1 MARTVV
7 GYIGANGMNNMAST
21 VATGSVET
29 TTGLPINTGLGV
41 GQFRELTAGEAKL
54 YSYKS
59 GSTFPWGQLYDGTYM
74 WVQLDPT
81 VSTDPIP
88 LGTAVAWLGSA
99 EDGASATQVT
109 TLNTTSNADVAG
121 WTIDSNF
128 GKTHP
133 YAFIQLNGKVN
144 ALFDATAASAYADV
158 ISPQHWHPRRSHQ
171 VWRLKQRH
179 QRPDCRHL
187 PRGHRHRIRPQPDPR
202 NPRSIEVLSH
212 ER

>member
-7 GYIGANGMNNMAST
+7 GYIGPNGMNNMAST

-29 TTGLPINTGLGV
+29 TTGLPINTGLNV

-88 LGTAVAWLGSA
+88 LGTAVSWLASA

-109 TLNTTSNADVAG
+109 TLNTTTNADVAG
-121 WTIDSNF
+121 WSIDSNW

-144 ALFDATAASAYADV
+144 ALFDATAASAFADV
-158 ISPQHWHPRRSHQ
+158 ISLSTGTQGAVTKTGASNNATNGLTVGISLVGTGTASVRNLIR
-171 VWRLKQRH
+171 VT
-179 QRPDCRHL
+179 RPVTRF
-187 PRGHRHRIRPQPDPR
+187 
-202 NPRSIEVLSH
+202 
-212 ER
+212 

>member
-7 GYIGANGMNNMAST
+7 GYIGPNGMNNMAST

-29 TTGLPINTGLGV
+29 TTGLPINTGLNV

-88 LGTAVAWLGSA
+88 LGTAVSWLASA

-109 TLNTTSNADVAG
+109 TLNTTTNADVAG
-121 WTIDSNF
+121 WSIDSNW

-144 ALFDATAASAYADV
+144 ALFDATAASAFADV
-158 ISPQHWHPRRSHQ
+158 ISLSTGTQGAVTKTGASNNATNGLTVGISLVGTGTASVRNLIR
-171 VWRLKQRH
+171 VT
-179 QRPDCRHL
+179 RPVSRF
-187 PRGHRHRIRPQPDPR
+187 
-202 NPRSIEVLSH
+202 
-212 ER
+212 

>member
-1 MARTVV
+1 MSRTVV
-7 GYIGANGMNNMAST
+7 GYIKASGLNNMAST
-21 VATGSVET
+21 SPTGSVEAL
-29 TTGLPINTGLGV
+29 TGLPIATGLGV

-81 VSTDPIP
+81 VVTDPIP
-88 LGTAVAWLGSA
+88 LGTALSWLGSA
-99 EDGASATQVT
+99 EDGVSATQVT
-109 TLNTTSNADVAG
+109 TFDSTSNADFAG
-121 WTIDSNF
+121 ISIDSNF

-158 ISPQHWHPRRSHQ
+158 ISLSTGTQGAVTKTGASNNATNGLTVGISLVGTGTASVRN
-171 VWRLKQRH
+171 L
-179 QRPDCRHL
+179 
-187 PRGHRHRIRPQPDPR
+187 IRVTR
-202 NPRSIEVLSH
+202 AVSRF
-212 ER
+212 

>member
-7 GYIGANGMNNMAST
+7 GYIGANGLNNMAST
-21 VATGSVET
+21 SPTGSVEAL
-29 TTGLPINTGLGV
+29 TGLPINTGLNV

-59 GSTFPWGQLYDGTYM
+59 GSTYPWGQLYDGTYM

-81 VSTDPIP
+81 VVTDPIP
-88 LGTAVAWLGSA
+88 LGTAVSWLATA

-109 TLNTTSNADVAG
+109 TFNHTTNADVAG

-144 ALFDATAASAYADV
+144 ALFDGTAASAFADV
-158 ISPQHWHPRRSHQ
+158 ISLSTGTEGAVTKTGASNNATNGLTVGISLVGTGTASARNLIR
-171 VWRLKQRH
+171 VT
-179 QRPDCRHL
+179 RPVSRF
-187 PRGHRHRIRPQPDPR
+187 
-202 NPRSIEVLSH
+202 
-212 ER
+212 